1 MKKTAARK
9 APVAKPPENN
19 GSNRISP
26 LVLPFGLAI
35 LLAAIPALPRANA
48 NLHLVES
55 IWGASL
61 SLLLLLFLLRREIAR
76 QGRKLQSE
84 FRPLKVHYV
93 QLTVQSCFYAYWGWY
108 WHRVYQF
115 VPLIFAQILF
125 LYALDMMV
133 SWWRRDHWILGFG
146 PLPIVLSA
154 NLFLWFK
161 DDWFFLQFLLIA
173 TGVICKEFIK
183 WERDGRRTHIFN
195 PSAIAL
201 FVFSVVLIFTH
212 STSITWGQ
220 EIATTFQRPPNIYV
234 EIFLLGIIVQALF
247 SVTLVT
253 LAAAAMLYVL
263 NLRYTHATGV
273 YFYVDTNIPAAVF
286 LGLHLLVTDPA
297 TSPRNPMA
305 KVVFGSLYGLAVFV
319 LYGVLTGMG
328 APGFYDKLLC
338 VPVLNLTVRRLD
350 RWAGNLRMPG
360 WAPTWSH
367 AWGPRRQNYAHMSV
381 WAALFAVMLATGF
394 VGPNHPGRD
403 SEFWHQACQQG
414 KWSACRTW
422 AGTLEIDC
430 HGDSASGCLGRAS
443 EFYRLFNLAEDR
455 AGQGKPADAV
465 PLFRKALAFSPDNVR
480 GNAHLANALVRTG
493 KLDDAIAHYRKAL
506 DSNPQAVEAQT
517 NLGAALAD
525 QGKLDEA
532 LACYRKALENEPRH
546 IEALADRAIAL
557 FRQGKTDRAVADLE
571 NALAI
576 QPDFAQAHVNLGVV
590 LMQKGSLDEAIQH
603 FETALQKDPDNGEA
617 HSNFGVTLLRMGK
630 LEEAIPHL
638 EKALAATPD
647 SPELQT
653 NLGCALAQTGRLDEA
668 IGHFEKGV
676 QLAPDSAPL
685 NTSFGMALLERGKP
699 DEAILHFKK
708 VLAVA
713 PGDPQAL
720 YYLGSALR
728 MQGRNEEALAQMRQ
742 ALQGQPDLLQALDE
756 AAWMMATSREASL
769 RNGAAAIELAERAVQ
784 VSGGQQPQILAT
796 LAASYAEAGRFA
808 KAVETVHQALDL
820 AEQQNNQ
827 QLAGGLNAM
836 LARYETGVPFRDA
849 GGFVRK

>member
-1 MKKTAARK
+1 MKKTAAQK
-9 APVAKPPENN
+9 VTKPTPVTKPTENKR
-19 GSNRISP
+19 SNRLSP
-26 LVLPFGLAI
+26 LALPCGLAI
-35 LLAAIPALPRANA
+35 LLAAIPALPRVQA
-48 NLHLVES
+48 NLHLAES

-61 SLLLLLFLLRREIAR
+61 SLLLLLFLLRREITR
-76 QGRKLQSE
+76 QGRKLQWE
-84 FRPLKVHYV
+84 FRPLRVHYV
-93 QLTVQSCFYAYWGWY
+93 QLILQSCFYVYWGWY

-125 LYALDMMV
+125 LYALDMMA
-133 SWWRRDHWILGFG
+133 SWWRRDQWVLGFG

-173 TGVICKEFIK
+173 TGVLCKEFIK
-183 WERDGRRTHIFN
+183 WDRDGRRTHIFN

-201 FVFSVVLIFTH
+201 FVFSVVLILTH

-234 EIFLLGIIVQALF
+234 EIFLLGVIVQALF

-253 LAAAAMLYVL
+253 LAAAAMMYVL
-263 NLRYTHATGV
+263 NLAYTHATGV

-297 TSPRNPMA
+297 TSPRKPMA

-319 LYGVLTGMG
+319 LYGVLTAMG

-338 VPVLNLTVRRLD
+338 VPVLNLTVRWLD

-360 WAPTWSH
+360 WTSEWS
-367 AWGPRRQNYAHMSV
+367 PRRQNYAYMGV
-381 WAALFAVMLATGF
+381 WAALFALMLATGF

-414 KWSACRTW
+414 KWGACRTW

-430 HGDSASGCLGRAS
+430 HSAAAGDCLARAT

-465 PLFRKALAFSPDNVR
+465 PLFRKALEFSPENVR
-480 GNAHLANALVRTG
+480 ANTHLANALARTG
-493 KLDDAIAHYRKAL
+493 SLDDAIAHYRKAL
-506 DSNPQAVEAQT
+506 DANPQAVEAQT
-517 NLGAALAD
+517 NLGVALAD
-525 QGKLDEA
+525 QGELDEA
-532 LACYRKALENEPRH
+532 LACYRKALESEPRH
-546 IEALADRAIAL
+546 IEALADMGIAL
-557 FRQGKTDRAVADLE
+557 FRQGQTDLAVADLGK
-571 NALAI
+571 ALEI
-576 QPDFAQAHVNLGVV
+576 QPDFPQAHVNLGVV

-603 FETALQKDPDNGEA
+603 FEAALQKDPDNGEA
-617 HSNFGVTLLRMGK
+617 HSNLAVTLLHMGK
-630 LEEAIPHL
+630 LNEAIPHL
-638 EKALAATPD
+638 EKAVAAAPD
-647 SPELQT
+647 SPELQA
-653 NLGCALAQTGRLDEA
+653 NLGGALAETGRMDEA
-668 IGHFEKGV
+668 IAHFEKGV

-685 NTSFGMALLERGKP
+685 HTSFGMALLERGNP
-699 DEAILHFKK
+699 GDAILHFRKA
-708 VLAVA
+708 LAIA
-713 PGDPQAL
+713 PDNPQAR

-728 MQGRNEEALAQMRQ
+728 MQGRNAEALAQMRQ
-742 ALQGQPDLLQALDE
+742 AIQAQPDHLQALDE
-756 AAWMMATSREASL
+756 AAWMMATSHEASV
-769 RNGAAAIELAERAVQ
+769 RNGAEAIELAERAVQ

-796 LAASYAEAGRFA
+796 LAASYAEAGRFP
-808 KAVETVHQALDL
+808 KAVETIHQALDL
-820 AEQQNNQ
+820 ATQQNNQ

-836 LARYETGVPFRDA
+836 LTRYQAGTPFRDA
-849 GGFVRK
+849 GSFVRK